1 METIDKPVKVRNLTL
16 TEVNSY
22 LFSQNKFESVQEL
35 KKDGK
40 LWTTAAKLNGD
51 QTVMHFSK
59 YRGKITLTYGD
70 HSQLLSSIDELKKFI
85 SKMKK

>member
-40 LWTTAAKLNGD
+40 LWTTASKLIGD
-51 QTVMHFSK
+51 KNVMHFSK
-59 YRGKITLTYGD
+59 YRGKITLTYD
-70 HSQLLSSIDELKKFI
+70 DTSQLLSSIDELKKFI
-85 SKMKK
+85 SKIKK